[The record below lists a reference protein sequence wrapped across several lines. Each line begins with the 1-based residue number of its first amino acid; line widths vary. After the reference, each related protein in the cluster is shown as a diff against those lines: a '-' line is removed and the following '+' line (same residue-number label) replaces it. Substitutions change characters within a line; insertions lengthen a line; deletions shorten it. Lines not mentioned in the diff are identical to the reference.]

1 MPRES
6 QLEEHSQCCRKRW
19 KLPEVCLESVRI
31 FFYDHA
37 AMNHLWTQNTFQAY
51 LKCLCVTC
59 DHEPVF
65 PVLVFSVPQKKVR
78 SDHSNHISRFCIW
91 KCWND
96 YSSLIFCKLKWTK
109 IWLWSFVLFFFS
121 SRITSFMGQNKKWC
135 ILVPVIAELELSPAC
150 ARFLFLPLP

>member
-19 KLPEVCLESVRI
+19 KLPEVCLESVHI
-31 FFYDHA
+31 FFLWSRCYEPPMNTKYLPGIFEVPLCYLWPWACFSCAHFFRA
-37 AMNHLWTQNTFQAY
+37 AEEGEKWSFKPHKQVLHL
-51 LKCLCVTC
+51 
-59 DHEPVF
+59 EM
-65 PVLVFSVPQKKVR
+65 
-78 SDHSNHISRFCIW
+78 
-91 KCWND
+91 
-96 YSSLIFCKLKWTK
+96 LKWLFQFNLLQVK
-109 IWLWSFVLFFFS
+109 MNQNMIMKFCFVFFS